1 MLLFLQKNMLYI
13 KYINTLSVIGL
24 IAVFVL
30 QTVWF
35 YNTYVYTRENIKK
48 ECNSIFDTALYE
60 EANLVS
66 KHIPNG
72 TIIAGNA
79 PNDSISFNT
88 YIYDGISKL
97 GYEYSLSDI
106 DSLITIH
113 LKKNNIQSDFFV
125 AVLDQNVGNRVIQN
139 SQPDKRSNVLSIKSD
154 IIPIRLDK
162 SIGMQLILINP
173 YSTIIKRIW
182 IIVFTTAIVT
192 ILILVCSICQ
202 IKHMIYMK
210 RISQIREDF
219 SYALIHDMKNPLS
232 TIFTTLNFL
241 HTGRLDDK
249 PEKRE
254 KYFRIAEGE
263 VDHLLT
269 LTNKV
274 LTVSKLEQHKLD
286 MQKEKIELPP
296 MIDKLVD
303 KFTAKADKPIRFI
316 KDLQAT
322 EVYADAEYL
331 EEVLDNLIDNAV
343 KYSKENVEITLSS
356 SCNGRHTFLRVH
368 DNGIGISDKDQ
379 KVIFNKYERGAA
391 GRRKRKQGASGFGLG
406 LNFVQQV
413 VEAHGGNIFVNSI
426 EGEFTEFV
434 ISLPLQDLN

>member
-1 MLLFLQKNMLYI
+1 MKHRNFSILTFGGLLFIL
-13 KYINTLSVIGL
+13 
-24 IAVFVL
+24 VL
-30 QTVWF
+30 QILWLWS
-35 YNTYVYTRENIKK
+35 VYTSLQRNVYK
-48 ECNSIFDTALYE
+48 ECNSILLKSIRRELSIRFQRAPKGTEIVSVSIPSNSEQNDLAPEIIPLNEGLLKLGFD
-60 EANLVS
+60 VS
-66 KHIPNG
+66 VYDI
-72 TIIAGNA
+72 
-79 PNDSISFNT
+79 DSISSSLLKEVD
-88 YIYDGISKL
+88 IVSSISINRIDIRNKKI
-97 GYEYSLSDI
+97 LSA
-106 DSLITIH
+106 S
-113 LKKNNIQSDFFV
+113 
-125 AVLDQNVGNRVIQN
+125 N
-139 SQPDKRSNVLSIKSD
+139 SQVNVISWGLIKSK
-154 IIPIRLDK
+154 IIPITRNNLEGIQMVLVSPYRLFLRQM
-162 SIGMQLILINP
+162 GL
-173 YSTIIKRIW
+173 
-182 IIVFTTAIVT
+182 
-192 ILILVCSICQ
+192 LILVTMLIVAFVIFCIVYQFRIIS
-202 IKHMIYMK
+202 HMNK
-210 RISQIREDF
+210 ISRIREDF

>member
-1 MLLFLQKNMLYI
+1 MKIEQNSKCFYWITSISIVVMLLLQITWL
-13 KYINTLSVIGL
+13 
-24 IAVFVL
+24 
-30 QTVWF
+30 
-35 YNTYVYTRENIKK
+35 YNTYILIQTGIREKISEIIESSLKK
-48 ECNSIFDTALYE
+48 EVNVIALNLPE
-60 EANLVS
+60 GVEIIGGPEGEAISQCTYLYDGLLKLGIEFS
-66 KHIPNG
+66 SDRI
-72 TIIAGNA
+72 
-79 PNDSISFNT
+79 DSIA
-88 YIYDGISKL
+88 
-97 GYEYSLSDI
+97 SLLLREENLNCEFTIRYLDTKRDNVNNEDDI
-106 DSLITIH
+106 
-113 LKKNNIQSDFFV
+113 FV
-125 AVLDQNVGNRVIQN
+125 
-139 SQPDKRSNVLSIKSD
+139 IKSD
-154 IIPIRLDK
+154 IIPLKLDLSK
-162 SIGMQLILINP
+162 GVQLVLRNP
-173 YSTIIKRIW
+173 YMVILQRMVLLIVATLMMASF
-182 IIVFTTAIVT
+182 IVFCI
-192 ILILVCSICQ
+192 IYQLSI
-202 IKHMIYMK
+202 
-210 RISQIREDF
+210 ISRMNKIFKIREDF
-219 SYALIHDMKNPLS
+219 SYAMIHDMKTPLT
-232 TIFTTLNFL
+232 TIVMTLNFL

-249 PEKRE
+249 PEKKE
-254 KYFRIAEGE
+254 KYFQIAEGE
-263 VDHLLT
+263 ADHLLT

-274 LTVSKLEQHKLD
+274 LTISKLEQHKLD
-286 MQKEKIELPP
+286 MQKEEIELIP
-296 MIDKLVD
+296 IVDKLVD

-356 SCNGRHTFLRVH
+356 SCNDKHTVLRVY

>member
-1 MLLFLQKNMLYI
+1 MKHRNFSILTFGGLLFIL
-13 KYINTLSVIGL
+13 
-24 IAVFVL
+24 VL
-30 QTVWF
+30 QILWLWS
-35 YNTYVYTRENIKK
+35 VYTSLQRNVYK
-48 ECNSIFDTALYE
+48 ECNSILLKSIRRELSIRFQRAPKGTEIVSVSIPSNSEQNDLAPEIIPLNEGLLKLGFD
-60 EANLVS
+60 VS
-66 KHIPNG
+66 VYDI
-72 TIIAGNA
+72 
-79 PNDSISFNT
+79 DSISSSLLKEVD
-88 YIYDGISKL
+88 IVSSISINRIDIRNKKI
-97 GYEYSLSDI
+97 LSA
-106 DSLITIH
+106 S
-113 LKKNNIQSDFFV
+113 
-125 AVLDQNVGNRVIQN
+125 N
-139 SQPDKRSNVLSIKSD
+139 SQVNVISWGLIKSK
-154 IIPIRLDK
+154 IIPITRNNLEGIQMVLVSPYRLFLRQM
-162 SIGMQLILINP
+162 GL
-173 YSTIIKRIW
+173 
-182 IIVFTTAIVT
+182 
-192 ILILVCSICQ
+192 LILVTMLIVAFVIFCIVYQFRIIS
-202 IKHMIYMK
+202 HMNK
-210 RISQIREDF
+210 ISRIREDF

-303 KFTAKADKPIRFI
+303 KFTAKADKPTRFI

-434 ISLPLQDLN
+434 ISLPLPMES

>member
-1 MLLFLQKNMLYI
+1 MKIEQNSKCFYWITSISIVVMLLLQITWL
-13 KYINTLSVIGL
+13 
-24 IAVFVL
+24 
-30 QTVWF
+30 
-35 YNTYVYTRENIKK
+35 YNTYILIQTGIREKISEIIESSLKK
-48 ECNSIFDTALYE
+48 EVNVIALNLPE
-60 EANLVS
+60 GVEIIGGPEGEAISQCTYLYDGLLKLGIEFS
-66 KHIPNG
+66 SDRI
-72 TIIAGNA
+72 
-79 PNDSISFNT
+79 DSIA
-88 YIYDGISKL
+88 
-97 GYEYSLSDI
+97 SLLLREENLNCEFTIRYLDTKRDNVNNEDDI
-106 DSLITIH
+106 
-113 LKKNNIQSDFFV
+113 FV
-125 AVLDQNVGNRVIQN
+125 
-139 SQPDKRSNVLSIKSD
+139 IKSD
-154 IIPIRLDK
+154 IIPLKLDLSK
-162 SIGMQLILINP
+162 GVQLVLRNP
-173 YSTIIKRIW
+173 YMVILQRMVLLIVATLMMASF
-182 IIVFTTAIVT
+182 IVFCI
-192 ILILVCSICQ
+192 IYQLSI
-202 IKHMIYMK
+202 ISHMNKIFK
-210 RISQIREDF
+210 IREDF

-241 HTGRLDDK
+241 HTGRLGDK

-286 MQKEKIELPP
+286 MQKEKIELLP

-303 KFTAKADKPIRFI
+303 KFTAKADKPICFI

>member
-1 MLLFLQKNMLYI
+1 MKKYIKVFTILGLMSILIIQFTWLYSSFQAIKQNIARESNMLLKEAIDREVFIRIDSLNPTEDIVVSQESTLEGEVKVQTEFLQEAALKYGSDVSLYR
-13 KYINTLSVIGL
+13 
-24 IAVFVL
+24 L
-30 QTVWF
+30 QTIF
-35 YNTYVYTRENIKK
+35 NNLLLEN
-48 ECNSIFDTALYE
+48 EMPE
-60 EANLVS
+60 
-66 KHIPNG
+66 
-72 TIIAGNA
+72 IIRIDKIID
-79 PNDSISFNT
+79 NDSILEFIGTTKSSW
-88 YIYDGISKL
+88 G
-97 GYEYSLSDI
+97 DI
-106 DSLITIH
+106 KT
-113 LKKNNIQSDFFV
+113 
-125 AVLDQNVGNRVIQN
+125 
-139 SQPDKRSNVLSIKSD
+139 KR
-154 IIPIRLDK
+154 IPIRLDRSVVLQAVLANPVASVFK
-162 SIGMQLILINP
+162 RMGLLI
-173 YSTIIKRIW
+173 
-182 IIVFTTAIVT
+182 VATAILMFFVIGCLFYQIRI
-192 ILILVCSICQ
+192 ILKLN
-202 IKHMIYMK
+202 

-286 MQKEKIELPP
+286 MQKEKIELLP

-303 KFTAKADKPIRFI
+303 KFTAKADKPICFI

-426 EGEFTEFV
+426 EGKFTEFV

>member
-1 MLLFLQKNMLYI
+1 MKKYIKVFTILGLMSILIIQFTWLYSSFQAIKQNIARESNMLLKEAIDREVFIRIDSLNPTEDIVVSQESTLEGEVKVQTEFLQEAALKYGSDVSLYR
-13 KYINTLSVIGL
+13 
-24 IAVFVL
+24 L
-30 QTVWF
+30 QTIF
-35 YNTYVYTRENIKK
+35 NNLLLEN
-48 ECNSIFDTALYE
+48 EMPE
-60 EANLVS
+60 
-66 KHIPNG
+66 
-72 TIIAGNA
+72 IIRIDKIID
-79 PNDSISFNT
+79 NDSILEFIGTTKSSW
-88 YIYDGISKL
+88 G
-97 GYEYSLSDI
+97 DI
-106 DSLITIH
+106 KT
-113 LKKNNIQSDFFV
+113 
-125 AVLDQNVGNRVIQN
+125 
-139 SQPDKRSNVLSIKSD
+139 KR
-154 IIPIRLDK
+154 IPIRLDRSVVLQAVLANPVASVFK
-162 SIGMQLILINP
+162 RMGLLI
-173 YSTIIKRIW
+173 
-182 IIVFTTAIVT
+182 VATAILMFFVIGCLFYQIRI
-192 ILILVCSICQ
+192 ILKLN
-202 IKHMIYMK
+202 

-426 EGEFTEFV
+426 EGKFTEFV

>member
-1 MLLFLQKNMLYI
+1 MKKYIKVFTILGLISILIIQFTWLYSSFQAIKQNIARESNMLLKEAIDREVFIRIDSLNPTEDIVVSQESTLEGEVKVQTEFLQEAALKYGSDVSLYR
-13 KYINTLSVIGL
+13 
-24 IAVFVL
+24 L
-30 QTVWF
+30 QTIF
-35 YNTYVYTRENIKK
+35 NNLLLEN
-48 ECNSIFDTALYE
+48 EMPE
-60 EANLVS
+60 
-66 KHIPNG
+66 
-72 TIIAGNA
+72 IIRIDKIID
-79 PNDSISFNT
+79 NDSILEFIGTTKSSW
-88 YIYDGISKL
+88 G
-97 GYEYSLSDI
+97 DI
-106 DSLITIH
+106 KT
-113 LKKNNIQSDFFV
+113 
-125 AVLDQNVGNRVIQN
+125 
-139 SQPDKRSNVLSIKSD
+139 KR
-154 IIPIRLDK
+154 IPIRLDRSVVLQAVLANPVASVFK
-162 SIGMQLILINP
+162 RMGLLI
-173 YSTIIKRIW
+173 
-182 IIVFTTAIVT
+182 VATAILMFFVIGCLFYQIRI
-192 ILILVCSICQ
+192 ILKLN
-202 IKHMIYMK
+202 

-263 VDHLLT
+263 VGHLLT

-286 MQKEKIELPP
+286 MQKEKIELLP

-303 KFTAKADKPIRFI
+303 KFTAKADKPICFI

>member
-1 MLLFLQKNMLYI
+1 MKHRNFSILTFGGLLFIL
-13 KYINTLSVIGL
+13 
-24 IAVFVL
+24 VL
-30 QTVWF
+30 QILWLWS
-35 YNTYVYTRENIKK
+35 VYTSLQRNVYK
-48 ECNSIFDTALYE
+48 ECNSILLKSIRRELSIRFQRAPKGTEIVSVSIPSNSEQNDLAPEIIPLNEGLLKLGFD
-60 EANLVS
+60 VS
-66 KHIPNG
+66 VYDI
-72 TIIAGNA
+72 
-79 PNDSISFNT
+79 DSISSSLLKEVD
-88 YIYDGISKL
+88 IVSSISINRIDIRNKKI
-97 GYEYSLSDI
+97 LSA
-106 DSLITIH
+106 S
-113 LKKNNIQSDFFV
+113 
-125 AVLDQNVGNRVIQN
+125 N
-139 SQPDKRSNVLSIKSD
+139 SQVNVISWGLIKSK
-154 IIPIRLDK
+154 IIPITRNNLEGIQMVLVSPYRLFLRQM
-162 SIGMQLILINP
+162 GL
-173 YSTIIKRIW
+173 
-182 IIVFTTAIVT
+182 
-192 ILILVCSICQ
+192 LILVTMLIVAFVIFCIVYQFRIIS
-202 IKHMIYMK
+202 HMNK
-210 RISQIREDF
+210 ISRIREDF

-343 KYSKENVEITLSS
+343 KYSKESVEITLSS

-379 KVIFNKYERGAA
+379 KVIFNKYERGAT

>member
-1 MLLFLQKNMLYI
+1 MKHIYIRSITVICILFVFTLQCIWLKNSFDLLKNQFE
-13 KYINTLSVIGL
+13 K
-24 IAVFVL
+24 
-30 QTVWF
+30 TV
-35 YNTYVYTRENIKK
+35 K
-48 ECNSIFDTALYE
+48 ELFE
-60 EANLVS
+60 EASFKEATLHFSELPEGIDFLGAPRTENEEVFPEATYLLES
-66 KHIPNG
+66 LGKYG
-72 TIIAGNA
+72 IACN
-79 PNDSISFNT
+79 
-88 YIYDGISKL
+88 ISKL
-97 GYEYSLSDI
+97 DSVYRETLLQHNINTYFYIDRMKYGSIIETTKRKDIRHFGIIKTQLNPIKLDGSL
-106 DSLITIH
+106 
-113 LKKNNIQSDFFV
+113 KIQATLV
-125 AVLDQNVGNRVIQN
+125 
-139 SQPDKRSNVLSIKSD
+139 
-154 IIPIRLDK
+154 
-162 SIGMQLILINP
+162 NP
-173 YSTIIKRIW
+173 YSTIFKQMGLL
-182 IIVFTTAIVT
+182 IIATAIMMV
-192 ILILVCSICQ
+192 IIIGCI
-202 IKHMIYMK
+202 IYQL
-210 RISQIREDF
+210 RIISRMNKISRIREDF

-426 EGEFTEFV
+426 EGKFTEFV

>member
-1 MLLFLQKNMLYI
+1 MKHRNFSILTFGGLLFIL
-13 KYINTLSVIGL
+13 
-24 IAVFVL
+24 VL
-30 QTVWF
+30 QILWLWS
-35 YNTYVYTRENIKK
+35 VYTSLQRNVYK
-48 ECNSIFDTALYE
+48 ECNSILLKSIRRELSIRFQRAPKGTEIVSVSIPSNSEQNDLAPEIIPLNEGLLKLGFD
-60 EANLVS
+60 VS
-66 KHIPNG
+66 VYDI
-72 TIIAGNA
+72 
-79 PNDSISFNT
+79 DSISSSLLKEVD
-88 YIYDGISKL
+88 IVSSISINRIDIRNKKI
-97 GYEYSLSDI
+97 LSA
-106 DSLITIH
+106 S
-113 LKKNNIQSDFFV
+113 
-125 AVLDQNVGNRVIQN
+125 N
-139 SQPDKRSNVLSIKSD
+139 SQVNVISWGLIKSK
-154 IIPIRLDK
+154 IIPITRNNLEGIQMVLVSPYRLFLRQM
-162 SIGMQLILINP
+162 GL
-173 YSTIIKRIW
+173 
-182 IIVFTTAIVT
+182 
-192 ILILVCSICQ
+192 LILVTMLIVAFVIFCIVYQFRIIS
-202 IKHMIYMK
+202 HMNK
-210 RISQIREDF
+210 ISRIREDF

-241 HTGRLDDK
+241 HTGRLNDK

-426 EGEFTEFV
+426 EGKFTEFV

>member
-1 MLLFLQKNMLYI
+1 MKIEQNSKCFYWITSISIVVMLLLQITWL
-13 KYINTLSVIGL
+13 
-24 IAVFVL
+24 
-30 QTVWF
+30 
-35 YNTYVYTRENIKK
+35 YNTYILIQTGIREKISEIIESSLKK
-48 ECNSIFDTALYE
+48 EVNVIALNLPE
-60 EANLVS
+60 GVEIIGGPEGEAISQCTYLYDGLLKLGIEFS
-66 KHIPNG
+66 SDRI
-72 TIIAGNA
+72 
-79 PNDSISFNT
+79 DSIA
-88 YIYDGISKL
+88 
-97 GYEYSLSDI
+97 SLLLREENLNCEFTIRYLDTKRDNVNNEDDI
-106 DSLITIH
+106 
-113 LKKNNIQSDFFV
+113 FV
-125 AVLDQNVGNRVIQN
+125 
-139 SQPDKRSNVLSIKSD
+139 IKSD
-154 IIPIRLDK
+154 IIPLKLDLSK
-162 SIGMQLILINP
+162 GVQLVLRNP
-173 YSTIIKRIW
+173 YMVILQRMVLLIVATLMMASF
-182 IIVFTTAIVT
+182 IVFCI
-192 ILILVCSICQ
+192 IYQLSI
-202 IKHMIYMK
+202 ISHMNKIFK
-210 RISQIREDF
+210 IREDF

-286 MQKEKIELPP
+286 MQKEKIELLP

-343 KYSKENVEITLSS
+343 KYSKESVEITLSS